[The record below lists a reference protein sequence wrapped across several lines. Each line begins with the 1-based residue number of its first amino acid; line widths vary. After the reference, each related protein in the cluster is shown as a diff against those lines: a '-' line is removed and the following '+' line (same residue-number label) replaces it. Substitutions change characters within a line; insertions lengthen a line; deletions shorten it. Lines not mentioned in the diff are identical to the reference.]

1 MTVSEIAYHLKVS
14 AVQMAK
20 KLDEMIGDKGRGE
33 VIESGTKDEML
44 AKTEQTSKESRHRK

>member
-1 MTVSEIAYHLKVS
+1 MTVSEITYHLKVS

>member
-20 KLDEMIGDKGRGE
+20 KLDVMIGGKGWDE
-33 VIESGTKDEML
+33 VIESNNRNEML
-44 AKTEQTSKESRHRK
+44 AKTMQKSKESGHRK